1 VPEDVQDKNDIIVI
15 NTRDAHFADG
25 FQKGYLDFVQSYQ
38 GTSISDEEI
47 HTFIAANI
55 YDVRRQ
61 NRYNSGYVLGWVY
74 GLFQDYR
81 PIEVVKKVEA
91 LILEA

>member
-1 VPEDVQDKNDIIVI
+1 MDGLQPKDGITVI
-15 NTRDAHFADG
+15 RTRDTHFSEG
-25 FQKGYLDFVQSYQ
+25 FQQGYLDFIQAYQ

-55 YDVRRQ
+55 YNIRKQ
-61 NRYNSGYVLGWVY
+61 NRYNGGYVLGWVY

-81 PIEVVKKVEA
+81 PMEIAAKVEA
-91 LILEA
+91 LLQEA